1 MKRRISNISMKV
13 SGPRT
18 VLGATMRH
26 MGIMSLCVGSGGRGI
41 LVPDGWTLHC
51 QQACDIVTQCDRG
64 QSVAAEQLGG
74 GSAYGGGCYDEGEG
88 RKRDKYRVKMMALGT
103 LGGWFEEVVFLLKGI
118 FSIILGRNQGK
129 TEWECHPFLVLRV
142 KAKG

>member
-51 QQACDIVTQCDRG
+51 QQACDIVLNVTEVNQLQQNSLVEAAHMAG
-64 QSVAAEQLGG
+64 VAMMRAK
-74 GSAYGGGCYDEGEG
+74 EG
-88 RKRDKYRVKMMALGT
+88 RGT
-103 LGGWFEEVVFLLKGI
+103 NTG
-118 FSIILGRNQGK
+118 
-129 TEWECHPFLVLRV
+129 
-142 KAKG
+142 